1 MKDFKL
7 RFIYAI
13 CVVVVC
19 ALYLLGERSG
29 LTERKQTHFTV
40 TSDTNVSKVP
50 GLSKYVTQEEV
61 ESFAF
66 RYWDIDYN
74 SNPENVF
81 KEPAIDVELKRLLKS
96 KQTDEILKF
105 MKDNNLTVDHTMHGG
120 VTPVMYSSFWDDAN
134 TTQEL
139 IKLGADIHKKDEYKL
154 SAMAYAIEN
163 NATKAV
169 RLLLDNGVKFEE
181 VKAIQWYLDCPIYKI
196 IKLNIIVDENG
207 IHKTH
212 NFADCIVR
220 RDGPKGDVDSILY
233 YAISNGLTE
242 IAEIAFKQGMKP
254 DPKYIHTYYI
264 NYKMAKDISFQH
276 SVYTELVDLLYYKP
290 MLDLLVKYNIAG
302 IPTQEE
308 FIMVQEQCL
317 NSLLGTIKKKE
328 SYIKHMNDY
337 CYGEKILESYDWA
350 LRGRWEVKNN
360 EEKDK
365 GTDRYWKEKD
375 FIKFFGYMPNDKKC
389 TKLEPDIKILNF
401 YNMKIDRYK
410 ALCGNGLSDEEI
422 LQKSSLK
429 DKNSTEAFDIETF
442 FKYLNFEEM
451 LEEAKVKILH
461 NGEKIDIKD
470 YAEILRQ
477 EAAKKLDSDQ

>member
-1 MKDFKL
+1 
-7 RFIYAI
+7 
-13 CVVVVC
+13 VVVVC

-61 ESFAF
+61 DSFAF

-74 SNPENVF
+74 SNPKNVF

-105 MKDNNLTVDHTMHGG
+105 MKDNNLSVDHTMHGG
-120 VTPVMYSSFWDDAN
+120 VTPVMYSSFWDDTN

-181 VKAIQWYLDCPIYKI
+181 VKMVQGYIVCPRYSDDTEII
-196 IKLNIIVDENG
+196 VGNNIDIKLRTECLINHDHSKDPVYPLN
-207 IHKTH
+207 
-212 NFADCIVR
+212 
-220 RDGPKGDVDSILY
+220 
-233 YAISNGLTE
+233 YAIYSNLIE
-242 IAEIAFKQGMKP
+242 IADMMLQKGMKP
-254 DPKYIHTYYI
+254 KAYEGP
-264 NYKMAKDISFQH
+264 
-276 SVYTELVDLLYYKP
+276 LYYLSNSSIPFQRKEIFKRSIYTFLP
-290 MLDLLVKYNIAG
+290 RDMMYKDKLELLIKHNIDG
-302 IPTQEE
+302 LPDKDD
-308 FIMVQEQCL
+308 FIVARNNCL
-317 NSLLGTIKKKE
+317 NNTAMSIKEKE
-328 SYIKHMNDY
+328 SYINHMNDY

-350 LRGRWEVKNN
+350 LRGRWSVKHN
-360 EEKDK
+360 EEREK

-389 TKLEPDIKILNF
+389 TKLEPNIRILNF

-410 ALCGNGLSDEEI
+410 ALCGNGLSNEEI

-429 DKNSTEAFDIETF
+429 DKNNTEAFDIETF

-477 EAAKKLDSDQ
+477 EAAKKLDSNQ

>member
-1 MKDFKL
+1 MKSFKL

-13 CVVVVC
+13 CVIVVC
-19 ALYLLGERSG
+19 ALYLLAERSG

-61 ESFAF
+61 DSFAF

-74 SNPENVF
+74 SNPKNVF

-105 MKDNNLTVDHTMHGG
+105 MKDNNLTVEHTMHGG
-120 VTPVMYSSFWDDAN
+120 VTPVMYSSFWDDTN

-181 VKAIQWYLDCPIYKI
+181 IKMVQGYIVCPRYSDDTEII
-196 IKLNIIVDENG
+196 VGNNIDIKLRTECLINHDHSKDPVYPLN
-207 IHKTH
+207 
-212 NFADCIVR
+212 
-220 RDGPKGDVDSILY
+220 
-233 YAISNGLTE
+233 YAIYSNLIE
-242 IAEIAFKQGMKP
+242 IADMMLQKGMKP
-254 DPKYIHTYYI
+254 KAYEGP
-264 NYKMAKDISFQH
+264 
-276 SVYTELVDLLYYKP
+276 LYYLSNSSIPFQRKEIFKRSIYTFLP
-290 MLDLLVKYNIAG
+290 RDMMYKDQLKLLIKHNIDG
-302 IPTQEE
+302 LPDKDD
-308 FIMVQEQCL
+308 FIVARNNCL
-317 NSLLGTIKKKE
+317 NNTAMSIKKKE
-328 SYIKHMNDY
+328 SYINHMNDY

-350 LRGRWEVKNN
+350 LRGRWSVKHN
-360 EEKDK
+360 EEREK

-442 FKYLNFEEM
+442 FKYLNFKEM

>member
-1 MKDFKL
+1 MKSFKL

-13 CVVVVC
+13 CAVVVC

-29 LTERKQTHFTV
+29 LTERKQTNFTV
-40 TSDTNVSKVP
+40 TADTNVSKVP

-74 SNPENVF
+74 SNPKNVF

-105 MKDNNLTVDHTMHGG
+105 MKDNNLSVDHIMDGG
-120 VTPVMYSSFWDDAN
+120 VTPVMYSSFWNDTN

-163 NATKAV
+163 NATNTVK
-169 RLLLDNGVKFEE
+169 LLLDNGIKFSEIDI
-181 VKAIQWYLDCPIYKI
+181 VQGYIGCPWYSEDTE
-196 IKLNIIVDENG
+196 IIVDNNKIDIKFTGCIKGESSKDPIYPLNYAIYSNLIEIADMMLQSG
-207 IHKTH
+207 I
-212 NFADCIVR
+212 R
-220 RDGPKGDVDSILY
+220 PKEYKSALY
-233 YAISNGLTE
+233 YLSNSS
-242 IAEIAFKQGMKP
+242 IPFKQKNIFKKSIYNSLP
-254 DPKYIHTYYI
+254 REPIYEDKL
-264 NYKMAKDISFQH
+264 K
-276 SVYTELVDLLYYKP
+276 LLI
-290 MLDLLVKYNIAG
+290 KYNIDG
-302 IPTQEE
+302 LPDQDD
-308 FIMVQEQCL
+308 FIVARNNCL
-317 NSLLGTIKKKE
+317 NNTAMSIKKKE
-328 SYIKHMNDY
+328 SYINHMNDY

-360 EEKDK
+360 KEKEK
-365 GTDRYWKEKD
+365 GTDGYWKEKD

-477 EAAKKLDSDQ
+477 EAAKKLDSNQ